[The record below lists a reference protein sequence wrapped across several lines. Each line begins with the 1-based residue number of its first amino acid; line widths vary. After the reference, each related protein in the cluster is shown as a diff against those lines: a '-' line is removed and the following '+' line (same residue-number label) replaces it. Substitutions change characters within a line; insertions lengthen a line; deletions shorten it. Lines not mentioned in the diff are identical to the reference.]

1 MVMEDLPQAQDSPL
15 YVRGNAPKKGDQVR
29 TVPRR
34 FLEVLSEG
42 GKPQPFKLGSGRLEL
57 AQSIASKGNP
67 LTARVMVNR
76 VWMHHF
82 GEGLVRTP
90 DDLGNQAGKP
100 SHPELLDF
108 LSNWFMED
116 FGAAKPGWSVKAL
129 HKAIMLSKIYRQSS
143 NTAFKGG
150 AAAYEKTDPA
160 NTLLWRANVRRLDFE
175 AFRDSLI
182 SMGGLM
188 DNSLGGHSFNV
199 TQEPY
204 IFRRSIYAYIDRAD
218 MPDLLMQFDM
228 SNPDQPNSRRTSTI
242 VPQQALFL
250 MNSSFVAKIVQSIV
264 KRPEIIQGVRDGTD
278 RGINAVYRVVLQR
291 LPTPSEKAR
300 AIKFLV
306 AETGFQATVKAGA
319 SDMNKA
325 AAKTAE
331 RNLKTSMAANTAR
344 SAIVNEGELVE
355 RVAFSPWETLV
366 QSLLFSNE
374 AAYVN

>member
-1 MVMEDLPQAQDSPL
+1 MD
-15 YVRGNAPKKGDQVR
+15 
-29 TVPRR
+29 
-34 FLEVLSEG
+34 
-42 GKPQPFKLGSGRLEL
+42 
-57 AQSIASKGNP
+57 
-67 LTARVMVNR
+67 
-76 VWMHHF
+76 H
-82 GEGLVRTP
+82 
-90 DDLGNQAGKP
+90 
-100 SHPELLDF
+100 
-108 LSNWFMED
+108 
-116 FGAAKPGWSVKAL
+116 SV
-129 HKAIMLSKIYRQSS
+129 
-143 NTAFKGG
+143 
-150 AAAYEKTDPA
+150 
-160 NTLLWRANVRRLDFE
+160 
-175 AFRDSLI
+175 
-182 SMGGLM
+182 
-188 DNSLGGHSFNV
+188 GGHSFNV

-204 IFRRSIYAYIDRAD
+204 IFRRSIYAYIDRAE

-228 SNPDQPNSRRTSTI
+228 ANPDQPNSRRTSTI

-278 RGINAVYRVVLQR
+278 RGINAVYRIVLQR

-366 QSLLFSNE
+366 QSLLYSNE